1 MNICGLKKK
10 KTKGSVFLLTRS
22 LSMDVGR
29 WQKHPQQLPEVCFL
43 HLAS

>member
-1 MNICGLKKK
+1 MNPLILLG
-10 KTKGSVFLLTRS
+10 VF
-22 LSMDVGR
+22 VGR